1 MSELRDLILE
11 NVVFTMLPKA
21 RQGDILGFDFLDL
34 YVGYALLLPELLL
47 PDKVAFL
54 TQKAKEASGITDE
67 ELMNASNTNTRK
79 NMIITDMDEILN
91 PFPRVGGI
99 ESKIIVIT
107 NEKSTY
113 GASAMLFPDVLRT
126 IGKDFYI
133 IPSSV
138 HEIIIPL
145 FKEATPSLLK
155 EIVRSINT
163 DKSIISD
170 KEFLGNNI
178 YHFNGSRVSI
188 VE

>member
-11 NVVFTMLPKA
+11 NAVFTMLPKA
-21 RQGDILGFDFLDL
+21 KQGDILGFDFLDL
-34 YVGYALLLPELLL
+34 YVGYALLL

-67 ELMNASNTNTRK
+67 ELMKASNANTRK

-91 PFPRVGGI
+91 PFPIVGGI
-99 ESKIIVIT
+99 ESKTIVIT

-155 EIVRSINT
+155 EIVHSINA